1 MSSKVSGPCA
11 PSTFASNHSVTRGTS
26 TPLISVITDPLRG
39 PSPQVGEGT
48 AAGTLPP
55 MSIDVTDATFPTE
68 VVERSKQVPVVVDLW
83 AEWCGPC
90 KTLGP
95 ILEKVIDETGGKVV
109 LAKVDVDT
117 NRQTAAAFQVQGIPA
132 VYALKDGKVV
142 DGFVGAQPEAN
153 VREFVA
159 GLLPT
164 EAEDAVAS
172 LLAAGDE
179 ASLRQA
185 LDARARARER
195 RASRSPSCSCGAAPT
210 RTRRRRWRSS
220 SASPSRPTRGAS
232 RRWPAS
238 ASTPTTTSPTSST
251 ACCPASRTTTTARQ
265 RFVDLLEVMGPD
277 DPRTAAYRKRLTAQL
292 F

>member
-1 MSSKVSGPCA
+1 
-11 PSTFASNHSVTRGTS
+11 
-26 TPLISVITDPLRG
+26 
-39 PSPQVGEGT
+39 
-48 AAGTLPP
+48 
-55 MSIDVTDATFPTE
+55 MSIDVTDASFPVE

-95 ILEKVIDETGGKVV
+95 ILEKVVDETGGKVV

-117 NRQTAAAFQVQGIPA
+117 NQQTAAAFQVQGIPA

-164 EAEDAVAS
+164 EAEDALAS
-172 LLAAGDE
+172 LLTAGDE
-179 ASLRQA
+179 DSLRQVLAAEPGHEQAVLA
-185 LDARARARER
+185 LAELLVAQGDEAAKDEALALLARIPE
-195 RASRSPSCSCGAAPT
+195 SSE
-210 RTRRRRWRSS
+210 TRRVAALARIGVDTKDDVTDELDGLLDRVKDDED
-220 SASPSRPTRGAS
+220 
-232 RRWPAS
+232 
-238 ASTPTTTSPTSST
+238 
-251 ACCPASRTTTTARQ
+251 ARQ
-265 RFVDLLEVMGPD
+265 RFIDLLEVMGAD
-277 DPRTAAYRKRLTAQL
+277 DPRTAGYRKQLTAKL

>member
-1 MSSKVSGPCA
+1 L
-11 PSTFASNHSVTRGTS
+11 ASNQVVTRSTS
-26 TPLISVITDPLRG
+26 TPLMLSVMWFGLPRT
-39 PSPQVGEGT
+39 PSPQVAEGIR
-48 AAGTLPP
+48 AGTLPP
-55 MSIDVTDATFPTE
+55 MSIDVTDATFPAE

-95 ILEKVIDETGGKVV
+95 ILEKVVDETGGKVV

-117 NRQTAAAFQVQGIPA
+117 NQQTAAAFQVQGIPA

-153 VREFVA
+153 VRQFVA

-164 EAEDAVAS
+164 EAEDALAS

-179 ASLRQA
+179 ASLRQVLEVEPGHEQAVVA
-185 LDARARARER
+185 LAELLVARGDDAAKEEALALLGRIPE
-195 RASRSPSCSCGAAPT
+195 SPE
-210 RTRRRRWRSS
+210 TRRVAALARI
-220 SASPSRPTRGAS
+220 GADTKDGVTDELDGLLD
-232 RRWPAS
+232 RVKDDDD
-238 ASTPTTTSPTSST
+238 
-251 ACCPASRTTTTARQ
+251 ARQ
-265 RFVDLLEVMGPD
+265 RFIDLLEVMGPD
-277 DPRTAAYRKRLTAQL
+277 DPRTAGYRKQLTAKL